1 MSKFAQ
7 EILPTLKKDRPLPEN
22 FTTADMVGKFNEIG
36 KYSPHSVSKVGINC
50 VTIHPDNGNILTGGN
65 DNLGKI
71 FSFDTK
77 RVVGTLR
84 GHTKSVA
91 CAKFIPND
99 SYSNIVTGSNDNT
112 CRIFTPDKG
121 RDKYKCTKILACH
134 KTGGVNGLDVHPCGS
149 YMVSTAKDKS
159 LAAWDLETGTVLHE
173 VTYDNVGNSPSFHPN
188 GMLLSLGLKNA
199 VALFDVRK
207 SLKDPALTLDGH
219 NGTISS
225 VAFSPIG
232 THVASGDLDGVV
244 KIWDLRKKNK
254 GKSGDIATFNE
265 SKSITSVGFDYG
277 NKYVT
282 ATSGNV
288 VKVWEFKK
296 WDSTIFQQSYGDDVE
311 IHNAAF
317 SHNSSFL
324 AVVGNGRYLHVHG
337 V

>member
-1 MSKFAQ
+1 M
-7 EILPTLKKDRPLPEN
+7 IVPP
-22 FTTADMVGKFNEIG
+22 VGKFNEIG

-159 LAAWDLETGTVLHE
+159 LAAWDLETGTVLH
-173 VTYDNVGNSPSFHPN
+173 DMRNF
-188 GMLLSLGLKNA
+188 A
-199 VALFDVRK
+199 
-207 SLKDPALTLDGH
+207 
-219 NGTISS
+219 
-225 VAFSPIG
+225 
-232 THVASGDLDGVV
+232 
-244 KIWDLRKKNK
+244 
-254 GKSGDIATFNE
+254 
-265 SKSITSVGFDYG
+265 
-277 NKYVT
+277 
-282 ATSGNV
+282 
-288 VKVWEFKK
+288 
-296 WDSTIFQQSYGDDVE
+296 
-311 IHNAAF
+311 
-317 SHNSSFL
+317 
-324 AVVGNGRYLHVHG
+324 
-337 V
+337 